1 MVPDIDPTPVVKTG
15 SFQVLV
21 IHLETERVNQM
32 ETQLGGAA
40 KPRDIARIGRD
51 LGLMEHDMKE
61 GSRHDP

>member
-1 MVPDIDPTPVVKTG
+1 MVPDINPAPVVKTG

-21 IHLETERVNQM
+21 IHLETQRMNQVERK
-32 ETQLGGAA
+32 LGGAA

-51 LGLMEHDMKE
+51 LRLMKHDMKE

>member
-1 MVPDIDPTPVVKTG
+1 MVPDIDPAPVVKTG

-61 GSRHDP
+61 RSGHDP